1 MEAGYKKI
9 CITISFISLILNGC
23 TPAIFKKIQTF
34 SRVATEIDKHSSAI
48 ANDIY
53 ESCLRA
59 QVQYNNDRF
68 FDYVENREAKE
79 EECEQDKQIR
89 NRVGEAYSVLT
100 GYMMSLGNLA
110 GKDSTAMNN
119 NLEDIGGSLKSLN
132 LNSQRVDAGIAIAQ
146 LLSDI
151 WTRQF
156 KRDNLKKA
164 IVCTNQPIQ
173 DYIKGLIEITEEY
186 YINGV
191 LPVEAEKIKGYYTKF
206 GPLPPQG
213 IQPPTFF
220 ELEQSYNEAMNAV
233 KRRRDA
239 AHAFIKTL
247 QETAQSHEK
256 LKDEFLAKEKNTTTS
271 VDGTY
276 CGSLKDTSRDA
287 RPLNLEDFGQ
297 IERINTITE
306 DYIKAIEPHLQKMK

>member
-9 CITISFISLILNGC
+9 SIAMSCLSLILNGC
-23 TPAIFKKIQTF
+23 TTASFKNIQAF
-34 SRVATEIDKHSSAI
+34 SRVATEINKHSSAI

-68 FDYVENREAKE
+68 FDYVENRQAKE

-89 NRVGEAYSVLT
+89 NQVGDAYFVLT
-100 GYMMSLGNLA
+100 GYMMSLDRLA
-110 GKDSTAMNN
+110 GKDSTAMSN

-132 LNSQRVDAGIAIAQ
+132 LNAQRVDAGIAIAQ

-151 WTRQF
+151 WTRKF

-164 IVCTNQPIQ
+164 IVCTNKPIQ

-191 LPVEAEKIKGYYTKF
+191 LPIEAEKIKGYYTKF

-213 IQPPTFF
+213 IQPPIFF

-239 AHAFIKTL
+239 AQAFIEII
-247 QETAQSHEK
+247 QQTAQSHEK
-256 LKDEFLAKEKNTTTS
+256 LKDEFLAKEKKTTTS
-271 VDGTY
+271 VDRSY
-276 CGSLKDTSRDA
+276 CGSLEDTSRDA
-287 RPLNLEDFGQ
+287 RQLNLEDSRQ
-297 IERINTITE
+297 IEHINSIAE